1 VTAWPALAGVT
12 LAVNCC
18 TSPIRTVGQEGMII
32 TLTSGGGGAEVFVL
46 LVLRL

>member
-1 VTAWPALAGVT
+1 VQLPVPEILQVTVWLALAGIT

-18 TSPIRTVGQEGMII
+18 TSPIRTVGQEGAII
-32 TLTSGGGGAEVFVL
+32 TLV